1 MEFSNNIFAMIAIVM
16 AMGLVGV
23 VTVDMITDPQN
34 SEAKGC
40 PNSMAINAS
49 QGRCFHPWPK

>member
-40 PNSMAINAS
+40 PNSMAAINAS
-49 QGRCFHPWPK
+49 QGRCFHP

>member
-23 VTVDMITDPQN
+23 VTVDIMIDLQN
-34 SEAKGC
+34 AEAKGC
-40 PNSMAINAS
+40 SNSIAINAS
-49 QGRCFHPWPK
+49 QGRCFKS